1 MERNRGVGVAL
12 VASVVIMLGWFFLS
26 AMAAFIVTILAGAG
40 VVVAALM
47 QRKRDS

>member
-12 VASVVIMLGWFFLS
+12 VASMVIVLGWFFLS

-40 VVVAALM
+40 VVLAALR
-47 QRKRDS
+47 QRNQGD